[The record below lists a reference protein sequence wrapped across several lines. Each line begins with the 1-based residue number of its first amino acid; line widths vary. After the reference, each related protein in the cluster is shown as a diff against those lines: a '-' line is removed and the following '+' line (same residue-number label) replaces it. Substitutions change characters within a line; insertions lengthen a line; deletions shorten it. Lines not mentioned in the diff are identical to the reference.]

1 MRTVLKDR
9 NTNYSVAMCT
19 FNGATF
25 VTDQLIS
32 ILNQTI
38 KPKEIVIY
46 DDNSTDNTYDVIKS
60 IADSHKTIKWN
71 IHKNYENI
79 GYIKNFQ
86 QAILK
91 CEHDYVF
98 LADQDDVWVKDKA
111 HKLLSLLHKKDCY
124 VVFSD
129 AKLTDESLNELGLNM
144 FDVINFTKI
153 HRKLFYINYH
163 GTQLLLSRFI
173 ITGATMAMRKSKIC
187 DFFPIP
193 ETPFFIHDSWI
204 ATLAK
209 CMGKVYFIDEALI
222 LYRQH
227 NKQSIGAYNNRN
239 ATKMS
244 YTNKNDLLSIINSKH
259 VREKVVL
266 DFFRNKKTLLS
277 NDQMKFLE
285 MRQMLY
291 VKLLNRPN
299 SIIQRI
305 KCIDPR
311 LYFFK
316 MPEFYTIRMFAG
328 NCCKYIFG

>member
-1 MRTVLKDR
+1 MNEICILLSTYNGEKYIKELL
-9 NTNYSVAMCT
+9 NSV
-19 FNGATF
+19 
-25 VTDQLIS
+25 
-32 ILNQTI
+32 LNQSVNNYKTL
-38 KPKEIVIY
+38 VR
-46 DDNSTDNTYDVIKS
+46 DDGSIDHTQELLNEFKSNFPDVIFS
-60 IADSHKTIKWN
+60 IKDNKGNLGPRDSFFELLKHADG
-71 IHKNYENI
+71 NY
-79 GYIKNFQ
+79 
-86 QAILK
+86 
-91 CEHDYVF
+91 F
-98 LADQDDVWVKDKA
+98 LYCDQDDIWVKDKA
-111 HKLLSLLHKKDCY
+111 QKLLSLLHKEDCY

-129 AKLTDESLNELGLNM
+129 AKLTDERLNELGLNM
-144 FDVINFTKI
+144 FDVVNFTKI
-153 HRKLFYINYH
+153 DRKLFYRNYH
-163 GTQLLLSRFI
+163 GTRLLLTRFI

-193 ETPFFIHDSWI
+193 ESPFFIHDSWI

-244 YTNKNDLLSIINSKH
+244 YTNKNELLSIINSKH